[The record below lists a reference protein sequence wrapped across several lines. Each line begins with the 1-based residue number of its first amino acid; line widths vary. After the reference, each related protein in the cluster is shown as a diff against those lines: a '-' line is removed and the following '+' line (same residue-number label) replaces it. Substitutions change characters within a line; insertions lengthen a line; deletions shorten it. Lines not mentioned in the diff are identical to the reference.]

1 MQVWLNGEFVD
12 RNEAKVSAFD
22 AGLQHAVGLFETM
35 HARGGKVFRV
45 EAHMHRLVESAREL
59 RLTERMRP
67 DPLCEAVQAT
77 AAKSG
82 LAESRVRLTLTGGDL
97 NYLQAKGKST
107 QDPTILIVAQPA
119 TEYPEQFF
127 TEGVTVVLSDGRL
140 NPLDP
145 LGGHKTLSYW
155 GRIMELQRAAS
166 IGAGEALWFT
176 VSNHLACGS
185 VSNVWV
191 AKSDHLFTPIAR
203 GEEEAGALRSP
214 VLPGIT
220 RGVIGQLAEEMKID
234 VHKRVMDIN
243 DVLEADEVFLTNSS
257 WGVLPVT
264 RVEKERVGAGEVG
277 PMTKGLREA
286 WLKRVAEETGDA
298 GSEG

>member
-12 RNEAKVSAFD
+12 RNEAKISAFD
-22 AGLQHAVGLFETM
+22 AGVQHAVGLFETM

-67 DPLCEAVQAT
+67 DPLCDAVEAT
-77 AAKSG
+77 AKQSG

-97 NYLQAKGKST
+97 NYLQAKGKSA

-119 TEYPEQFF
+119 TEYPAQFF
-127 TEGVTVVLSDGRL
+127 TEGVTVVLADGRL

-155 GRIMELQRAAS
+155 GRIMELQRAATF
-166 IGAGEALWFT
+166 GAGEALWFT

-185 VSNVWV
+185 VSNVWAV
-191 AKSDHLFTPIAR
+191 KHDHLFTPIAR
-203 GEEEAGALRSP
+203 GEEAAGALRSP

-220 RGVIGQLAEEMKID
+220 RGVIGQLAEEMKIE

-264 RVEKERVGAGEVG
+264 RVEKEQVGTGAVG
-277 PMTKGLREA
+277 PLTSQLRDA
-286 WLKRVAEETGDA
+286 WLRRVAEETGDS
-298 GSEG
+298 GTEG